1 MSKSRAVSPLS
12 SLKDI
17 IRENV
22 PIIVIGL
29 LVALFVRIFIAEPRF
44 IPSESMLPTLAV
56 GDRLVVEKVSYH
68 FTKPKARDVI
78 VFTPPPQ
85 LQMLGYKKNQV
96 FIKRIIAQEGDTVA
110 VKDGQVYV
118 NGKPLQEDYILE
130 PPRYEFEPVKV
141 PPGCVFV
148 MGDNR
153 NNSNDSHIWGFLPKE
168 NIIGKAVFT
177 FWPPEHIKII

>member
-1 MSKSRAVSPLS
+1 MSKSQAVSPLK
-12 SLKDI
+12 SLRSI
-17 IRENV
+17 IGENLPV
-22 PIIVIGL
+22 IVIGL
-29 LVALFVRIFIAEPRF
+29 LVALFIRIFIAEPRF

-68 FTKPKARDVI
+68 FTKPKAGEIV

-85 LQMLGYKKNQV
+85 LQQLGYKRNQV
-96 FIKRIIAQEGDTVA
+96 LIKRIIAQEGDTVA
-110 VKDGQVYV
+110 VKDGKVYV

-130 PPRYEFEPVKV
+130 PPQYEFEPVTV

-153 NNSNDSHIWGFLPKE
+153 NNSNDSHVWGFLPEE

-177 FWPPEHIKII
+177 FWPPEHIKVI